1 VASFQSGHA
10 WQEAALRLNASSLP
24 LASLLALTLTA

>member
-1 VASFQSGHA
+1 MRELQIRNPHDLVQG
-10 WQEAALRLNASSLP
+10 LNASSLP